1 MEVDLRSIE
10 CAIALVYHI
19 RQSQLFQ
26 SGTQAFGCHLPI
38 FITSH
43 AVFRTGGQLYVVFE
57 PKQGIYLV
65 DQVYNALDL
74 VLDLLRCHEDM
85 CIILCETAYSHQ
97 TMKLTRFLMTMN
109 DTKLTHTQRQIT
121 VGTWL
126 RTVYQNA
133 AWTVHWFNCVILFI
147 DHSCIHVVFVMI
159 PVSGSLPELAIQDD
173 RSGNLYI
180 TSFFMDFSPVIKQGI
195 FQYHALRQ
203 EERETRTCIVHHEQA
218 KFFAQFTMVTFLCL
232 FHHCDVCFQI
242 LFGCKC
248 GRIDTGQHFVLLA
261 ASPVCACQIHQ
272 LKCLTNTLGVHHVR
286 SCT

>member
-1 MEVDLRSIE
+1 
-10 CAIALVYHI
+10 
-19 RQSQLFQ
+19 
-26 SGTQAFGCHLPI
+26 
-38 FITSH
+38 
-43 AVFRTGGQLYVVFE
+43 
-57 PKQGIYLV
+57 
-65 DQVYNALDL
+65 
-74 VLDLLRCHEDM
+74 
-85 CIILCETAYSHQ
+85 
-97 TMKLTRFLMTMN
+97 
-109 DTKLTHTQRQIT
+109 
-121 VGTWL
+121 
-126 RTVYQNA
+126 
-133 AWTVHWFNCVILFI
+133 
-147 DHSCIHVVFVMI
+147 MI

-218 KFFAQFTMVTFLCL
+218 KLFAQFSVVTLLCL
-232 FHHCDVCFQI
+232 FHHGNICFQF